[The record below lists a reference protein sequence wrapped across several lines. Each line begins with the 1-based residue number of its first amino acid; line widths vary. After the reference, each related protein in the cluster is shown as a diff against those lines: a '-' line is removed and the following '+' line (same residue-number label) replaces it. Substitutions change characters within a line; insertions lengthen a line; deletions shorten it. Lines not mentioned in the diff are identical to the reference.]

1 MSNNL
6 MSNNSMA
13 SFSAFDAE
21 MMARALRLAERGLY
35 LARPNPRVGCVITQN
50 DQVVGEGY
58 HQVFGQAHAEVNALK
73 QAGSKARG
81 GTAYVTLEPCAH
93 QGKTGPCAAALINAG
108 VNRVVCAMRDP
119 NPKVDGG
126 GFAMLQQ
133 AGISVDSGLM
143 AQQAADLNPGFI
155 KRMQQQRPLVRLKMA
170 ISADGRT
177 AMASGESQWIT
188 GPDARQDV
196 QRLRARHDAIITGRG
211 TLVNDN
217 PSLNVRLDE
226 WAEPLT
232 EQQLAHFKQPVRVLI
247 DRQAKANLTQQFFKL
262 TSPIWWVGDKDYLDR
277 LPPHIER
284 KKVVGNGADFFNNL
298 LKQCA
303 AHQFNEVLIEAGSKL
318 AGQFIQAGLVDELVL
333 YIAPKLM
340 GANAMPLAALPFD
353 AMEQSVSMQLT
364 DCRQVGDDLKLTYQ
378 LSN

>member
-1 MSNNL
+1 MI
-6 MSNNSMA
+6 NSQ
-13 SFSAFDAE
+13 SDFNAFDAE
-21 MMARALRLAERGLY
+21 MMARALRLAERGRF
-35 LARPNPRVGCVITQN
+35 LARPNPLVGCVLTQLN
-50 DQVVGEGY
+50 QIVGEGY
-58 HQVFGQAHAEVNALK
+58 HQVFGQAHAEVNALA
-73 QAGSKARG
+73 QAGKKALG
-81 GTAYVTLEPCAH
+81 STAYVTLEPCAH
-93 QGKTGPCAAALINAG
+93 QGKTGPCATALINAG
-108 VNRVVCAMRDP
+108 VKRVVCAMRDP

-126 GFAMLQQ
+126 GFSMLQQ

-143 AQQAADLNPGFI
+143 AEQAAALNVGFI

-188 GPDARQDV
+188 GPAARRDV

-211 TLVNDN
+211 TLINDN

-247 DRQAKANLTQQFFKL
+247 DRQATADISQQFFAL
-262 TSPIWWVGDKDYLDR
+262 TSPIWWVGEKDYLER
-277 LPPHIER
+277 LPSHIER
-284 KKVVGNGADFFNNL
+284 KKIVGNGADFFSNL

-303 AHQFNEVLIEAGSKL
+303 ASQFNEVLIEAGSKL

-353 AMEQSVSMQLT
+353 AMEQSVSMRLL